1 MGRLSE
7 FKSALAPLQT
17 EQCEPP
23 VKTHTLTHTPTYT
36 HTDIQIHGFGQT
48 RAAHAVPTA
57 EQLCALE
64 LHRDANWSAYT
75 DTYLVFQEDR
85 RQCGSEGQSGAGES
99 I

>member
-36 HTDIQIHGFGQT
+36 HRDIQIHGYRQT

-57 EQLCALE
+57 EQLCVLG
-64 LHRDANWSAYT
+64 LHRNTNWSAYT
-75 DTYLVFQEDR
+75 DTASVLR
-85 RQCGSEGQSGAGES
+85 GQQTVWK
-99 I
+99 

>member
-23 VKTHTLTHTPTYT
+23 VKTHTPTLTGTQTYT
-36 HTDIQIHGFGQT
+36 YRQART
-48 RAAHAVPTA
+48 AHVVPTA

-64 LHRDANWSAYT
+64 LHGDTNWSAYT
-75 DTYLVFQEDR
+75 DTYLVF
-85 RQCGSEGQSGAGES
+85 
-99 I
+99 